1 MLSLLYVDDEPGL
14 LEIGKL
20 FLETSGDFTVTTA
33 LSGSEGL
40 TGLATHTFDA
50 IVSDYQMPEMN
61 GIEFLKT
68 VRKSYGSIP
77 FILFTGRGREE
88 VVIEAINNGA
98 DFYLQKGGD
107 PKSQFAELAH
117 KIRQAV
123 SRRRAEYALQDS
135 ERRLSDLINFLPDA
149 TFAIDTDGK
158 VIAWNRAIEEMT
170 GIAAP
175 DMLGKSEYEYAIPF
189 YGERRPILIDLIFE
203 PDDNVSRRYS
213 NIRRDGSTLSAE
225 TDLPTPKGKRIY
237 VIAKASPLYDKAG
250 NITGAI
256 EAIRDITDRKKAEE
270 AQGESERRFR
280 ELAELLPLGIY
291 ETEASGK
298 LTYVNRRA
306 LEMFGYTADQFSQGV
321 DFRNAIA
328 PVDRERA
335 SAFYRTIL
343 EKGSTEDNGREY
355 TALRKDGTSFPIL
368 IFSSP
373 VLRNG
378 KVAGTRGIIVDIT
391 SRKRDEEELR
401 AVNEELA
408 ASGEELKAQYD
419 ELATGG
425 QRIRESEQRL
435 KYMLGFYEYAE
446 KGDEDLRSYAV
457 EGACLV
463 TSSPLAY
470 LAFMNEDE
478 SELTMYAWSRSAMA
492 ECSLVEK
499 PIIYKTEKTGLWGEA
514 VRQKRPVITNDY
526 AAPSPAKK
534 GYPAGHPQI
543 TRHMNVPVI
552 EEGKVVLVAGVAN
565 KDTDYTDDDANEL
578 LLLMQGLWNLLKA
591 KKMEEA
597 RRAGEEKYRTV
608 VENSNDSIYIYRGDR
623 LLFVNRRVPELTGF
637 SQEELMAMNV
647 WDLVHPEDRARLQKT
662 RDQRIVGED
671 IPSSFSA
678 RVVTRDGTIRT
689 CEFTVTVITYQ
700 DQPAILGI
708 IRDITERRQMEAER
722 QAAFEQVASAEE
734 ELRKQYDDLALAQEQ
749 IRSRTQQ
756 MEEIAATVS
765 GVVYQFYARPDG
777 SMGIYY
783 VSGRADQILGIS
795 HNTEDFFLAFANAVH
810 PDDRGRFM
818 ESVQKAVRTEA
829 LWDFTGRFVKP
840 SGEAIWIRGMSSP
853 VHHGDELV
861 FSGVIQDVTDRIE
874 ISQALQKSEE
884 KLRAITNQTSQFIGL
899 INPDGTV
906 MMANRTALDFAGV
919 AESDVVGNPVWET
932 PWWSHAPDLQ
942 ARLKDAVQ
950 MAAGGET
957 VRFET
962 THIATDGH
970 TAYIDFSIKPVRDAA
985 GRIPYLLAEGRDI
998 SRRKVAEIALKE
1010 SEEKYRLIAENSP
1023 DMIFFLDTTG
1033 TVRYINP
1040 LGARAMLTTQENLV
1054 GKNLFSLFRPGI
1066 AEKYMVA
1073 IRGIIAK
1080 RIPFGN
1086 EVFEQLPSGK
1096 KWINVRL
1103 IPLLDPSGT
1112 VFGVLGI
1119 IHDISDRKEAEAA
1132 LRESEEKYR
1141 LLVENTHDI
1150 IYQVN
1155 PDGILTFVSPS
1166 FTDILGYKPEEVAGQ
1181 PFQKFVHP
1189 DDIPLCEEALSKV
1202 VSTGQRM
1209 SGVEYRV
1216 FHADGSVRIHTS
1228 SVAPIQDKS
1237 GTVRSYVGNARD
1249 VTEMKQVQNAIRESN
1264 RKLNL
1269 LSSITRHDVA
1279 NQLTVMQGYV
1289 QLAALR
1295 KPDSVITDFLEK
1307 ISSSI
1312 GTIQHQFE
1320 FAKAYQDMGAHA
1332 PVWVTIRDVIESVR
1346 PPSLDVDM
1354 RCDTWEIFS
1363 DPMISNVFLN
1373 LFDNAVRYGKTVTT
1387 VTVRCRLSE
1396 DGELLITFA
1405 DNGIGIPLDE
1415 KQKIFEKGYGKH
1427 TGFGLFLAREVLA
1440 ITGIVIHET
1449 GTHGKGATFEITVPK
1464 GAYRSA
1470 EK

>member
-20 FLETSGDFTVTTA
+20 FLESSGDFTVTTA

-40 TGLATHTFDA
+40 AGLATQTFDA

-68 VRKSYGSIP
+68 VRTSYGSIP

-123 SRRRAEYALQDS
+123 SRRRAEYALLDS

-149 TFAIDTDGK
+149 TFAIDADGK

-170 GIAAP
+170 GIASP
-175 DMLGKSEYEYAIPF
+175 DMLGKGDYEYALPF

-203 PDDNVSRRYS
+203 PDDEVSRRYL
-213 NIRRDGSTLSAE
+213 NIRRDGSSLSAE

-270 AQGESERRFR
+270 AQSDSERRFR
-280 ELAELLPLGIY
+280 ELSELLPLGIY
-291 ETEASGK
+291 EAEASGK

-306 LEMFGYTADQFSQGV
+306 LEMFGYTADTFSQGV
-321 DFRNAIA
+321 DFRSAIA
-328 PVDRERA
+328 PADQERA
-335 SAFYRTIL
+335 SAFYRTII

-355 TALRKDGTSFPIL
+355 TALRKDGSTFPVL

-373 VLRNG
+373 ILKNG
-378 KVAGTRGIIVDIT
+378 RVAGARGIVVDIT
-391 SRKRDEEELR
+391 SRKTDEEELR

-419 ELATGG
+419 ELATSG

-470 LAFMNEDE
+470 LAFLNEDE

-492 ECSLVEK
+492 ECSMVEK

-526 AAPSPAKK
+526 AAPSPTKK

-565 KDTDYTDDDANEL
+565 KGTDYTDDDANEL

-591 KKMEEA
+591 RQVEEI

-637 SQEELMAMNV
+637 SQEELMAMNI
-647 WDLVHPEDRARLQKT
+647 WDLVHPDDRARLQET
-662 RDQRIVGED
+662 RDQRIAGKD

-678 RVVTRDGTIRT
+678 RVITRDGNIRA

-700 DQPAILGI
+700 DEPAILGI
-708 IRDITERRQMEAER
+708 IRDITERQQMEAER
-722 QAAFEQVASAEE
+722 QAAFERLANAEE
-734 ELRKQYDDLALAQEQ
+734 ELRKQYDELADAEEQ
-749 IRSRTQQ
+749 IRARTQQ
-756 MEEIAATVS
+756 MEEIAATVP
-765 GVVYQFYARPDG
+765 GIVFQFYARSDG
-777 SMGIYY
+777 SMGFYY
-783 VSGRADQILGIS
+783 VSGRSLEILGLDNHS
-795 HNTEDFFLAFANAVH
+795 SEFFQVFTSAVH
-810 PDDRGRFM
+810 PADRNRFM
-818 ESVQKAVRTEA
+818 DSVHTAIHTGA
-829 LWDFTGRFVKP
+829 LWDFTGKFVKP
-840 SGEAIWIRGMSSP
+840 SGDMIWFRGMANP
-853 VHHGDELV
+853 IPHGDELV
-861 FSGVIQDVTDRIE
+861 FSGVLQDVTDRIE
-874 ISQALQKSEE
+874 IAQALQKSEA
-884 KLRAITNQTSQFIGL
+884 KFRAITNQTFQFIGL
-899 INPDGTV
+899 INMDGTV
-906 MMANRTALDFAGV
+906 LLANRTALDFAGV
-919 AESDVVGNPVWET
+919 AESDVAGRPFWET
-932 PWWSHAPDLQ
+932 AWWSHSAEAQ
-942 ARLKDAVQ
+942 EQLKDAIQ
-950 MAAGGET
+950 KAALGET

-962 THIATDGH
+962 SHRAADGHIAF
-970 TAYIDFSIKPVRDAA
+970 IDFSIKPVKGADDD
-985 GRIPYLLAEGRDI
+985 IPFLIAEGRDI
-998 SRRKVAEIALKE
+998 SRRKLAEIALKE

-1023 DMIFFLDTTG
+1023 DMIFFLDTAG

-1040 LGARAMLTTQENLV
+1040 LGARAMLTTQENLI
-1054 GKNLFSLFRPGI
+1054 GKNLFSLFRPEI

-1073 IRGIIAK
+1073 IRGIMAK
-1080 RIPFGN
+1080 RIPFRN
-1086 EVFEQLPSGK
+1086 EIFEQLPSGK

-1150 IYQVN
+1150 IYLVN
-1155 PDGILTFVSPS
+1155 PEGILTFVSPS

-1181 PFQKFVHP
+1181 PFQKFIHP

-1202 VSTGQRM
+1202 ISTGQRM

-1237 GTVRSYVGNARD
+1237 GTVRSYVGNSRD
-1249 VTEMKQVQNAIRESN
+1249 ITEMKRVQNAIKESN

-1295 KPDSVITDFLEK
+1295 KPDPVITDFLEK

-1332 PVWVTIRDVIESVR
+1332 PVWVNVREVIRSATL
-1346 PPSLDVDM
+1346 PPLDLDIH
-1354 RCDTWEIFS
+1354 CDTWEIFS

-1373 LFDNAVRYGKTVTT
+1373 LFDNAVRYGKTATA
-1387 VTVRCRLSE
+1387 VTVRCRLNE

-1427 TGFGLFLAREVLA
+1427 TGFGLFLAREILA
-1440 ITGIVIHET
+1440 ITGIGIHET